1 MKLYETILHPYRFKK
16 TLNNQT
22 WGGQIEWSE
31 CQDAIAKMLS
41 GAAVGKGLNAPW
53 YKGWKNVRDRGN
65 VQGLH
70 EVLIV
75 YYDLCLWEMKFNSR
89 FYMLDN
95 YDSIRFYLWRQF
107 FLLRSKANRQR
118 RACSLDSCLSCSFL
132 DSTVDSDAC
141 GQLAGLS
148 WWCGICALHLGS
160 VSFFWL

>member
-1 MKLYETILHPYRFKK
+1 MKLRTAFQWNYMKLYYIHKSSRKK

-41 GAAVGKGLNAPW
+41 GAAVGKGLNAPR

-75 YYDLCLWEMKFNSR
+75 YYDHLWSVRNVIQYCR
-89 FYMLDN
+89 FYMIL
-95 YDSIRFYLWRQF
+95 Y
-107 FLLRSKANRQR
+107 
-118 RACSLDSCLSCSFL
+118 
-132 DSTVDSDAC
+132 V
-141 GQLAGLS
+141 G
-148 WWCGICALHLGS
+148 
-160 VSFFWL
+160 